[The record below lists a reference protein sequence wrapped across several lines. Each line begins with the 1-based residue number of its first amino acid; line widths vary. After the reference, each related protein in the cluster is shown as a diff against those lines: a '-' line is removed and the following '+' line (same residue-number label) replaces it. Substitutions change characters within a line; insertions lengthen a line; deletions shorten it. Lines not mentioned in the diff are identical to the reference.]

1 MLSQPFDPIREIGVT
16 ELVGAD
22 EEVNT
27 SDFGGSVEVDVSPGP
42 QPASGEFLSFCF
54 IATETGAGAV
64 QDSAGKLLILDADPA
79 VAVGDTALTAA
90 EWATVIGYV
99 DVDAGDWVTD
109 AGGGVAFIQDQK
121 IPFHSLSSV
130 YFVWF
135 HEDAVDLNDAAGDD
149 EILQVNAWYRRE
161 S

>member
-1 MLSQPFDPIREIGVT
+1 MLSMPFDAIRETDVI

-42 QPASGEFLSFCF
+42 QPASGEFLSFVF
-54 IATETGAGAV
+54 IATESGGGAV

-99 DVDAGDWVTD
+99 DVDVSDWVTD
-109 AGGGVAFIQDQK
+109 ANGGVAYIANQLV
-121 IPFHSLSSV
+121 PFHNVENV
-130 YFVWF
+130 YFVWY
-135 HEDAVDLNDAAGDD
+135 HEDSTDLNDGAGDD
-149 EILQVNAWYRRE
+149 EVLQVNAWYRRY